1 MTFVHLLHIQEIG
14 LGHPHSFTAIAVV
27 TGVMAG
33 QHLILVSQE
42 VCMAT
47 CFHPPFA
54 PAVTTQ
60 LSLAPLLLPHQE

>member
-14 LGHPHSFTAIAVV
+14 LSHPHSFTATAVV
-27 TGVMAG
+27 TGVMVG
-33 QHLILVSQE
+33 QHLIVVSQE
-42 VCMAT
+42 VCMAI

-60 LSLAPLLLPHQE
+60 LSLAPLLLPH